1 MYARDMGSSCTLL
14 ISHHV
19 SSRIHL
25 GRQLTGLMMRMQACM
40 QLTKKQGALL
50 LTCRRTIL
58 HDVSALI
65 AEWDRQWAELQV
77 SINIS
82 ALDGLGC

>member
-1 MYARDMGSSCTLL
+1 
-14 ISHHV
+14 
-19 SSRIHL
+19 
-25 GRQLTGLMMRMQACM
+25 MRVQACM
-40 QLTKKQGALL
+40 QLTKKQGEQL

-77 SINIS
+77 STDTF
-82 ALDGLGC
+82 AVDGLGCRTTSALLL

>member
-1 MYARDMGSSCTLL
+1 
-14 ISHHV
+14 
-19 SSRIHL
+19 
-25 GRQLTGLMMRMQACM
+25 M
-40 QLTKKQGALL
+40 QLTEKQGEQL

-77 SINIS
+77 STDTF
-82 ALDGLGC
+82 AVDGLGC